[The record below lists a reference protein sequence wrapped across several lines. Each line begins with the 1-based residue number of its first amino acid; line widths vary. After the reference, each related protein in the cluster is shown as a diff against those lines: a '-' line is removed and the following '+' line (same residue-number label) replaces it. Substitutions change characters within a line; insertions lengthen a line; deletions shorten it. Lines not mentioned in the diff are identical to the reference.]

1 MYSFSV
7 MVRYSS
13 ICSVLGLAASPF
25 VWAASADVSPVAAAE
40 GVVER
45 MTPSAKGS
53 VFFKLNSALGNKI
66 SISGTTGGIRVEASD
81 VRRLVAGYGW
91 YLKNVA
97 KVHFSWNGDR
107 LKLPAPLPAPASPVT
122 IESPWKIVFAYNYCT
137 LSYTAAFWDWKRW
150 QHEIDFLALSGF
162 THALVTPGL
171 EKTWEDFLI
180 GLGYPREN
188 AIRFI
193 PNPAFAAWWN
203 MGNLEGHGGPLSQ
216 QQIDRQAR
224 LGKSIVSRMEQ
235 LGMTPVLQGY
245 VGFVPADFGE
255 CVKMKGLKLVPQ
267 GDWVG
272 FRRPWVVDPTCPAFS
287 GLAAD
292 WYKALRKVYGISG
305 RAFGGD
311 LFHEGG
317 RKGDINVAE
326 AAKAVQA
333 AMEKASPGSI
343 WVLQAWGGN
352 PSGELLAGTDKNRTL
367 VLQLTRDLA
376 NGGKGLRVF
385 DNTPWVWCEL
395 ANFGGNTGL
404 YGGVPLL
411 SRLGKE
417 LSEYENKGLVGMGTL
432 SEGLETNPL
441 HYALFC
447 DRLWTRD
454 DIPVGEWLRKY
465 ARQRYGSAPDSVV
478 QALQVLARSIYNPVR
493 SQEGCTES
501 IICGRPS
508 WEIRKASTWSSGER
522 YYKLG
527 DVVKVARGYVKTA
540 SEHPEML
547 KEETFRYDLVDVVR
561 QVLADAAFYQLQ
573 QVKEAFDAGDVTAY
587 RKQVGIFLALVTDMD
602 DLLATDRQFLLG
614 TWQAKALNMGT
625 NAREKAL
632 MDRAAK
638 MMVTT
643 WIDKAPQGLNDYS
656 NRQWA
661 GLVSDFYL
669 PRWKNFFESQ
679 LEVLTG
685 KKDRETAAR
694 ECREKTVREELA
706 FAGNGKIYP
715 VKPSGS
721 PLAVALRIMKDHGK
735 TLDSLA
741 ADERSQAGMPWDLT
755 HGSSL
760 TFNVTDK
767 VTSPGTYTATFQ
779 WKEGPSALKIH
790 SVKLYEGDREVAS
803 DVHEG
808 WTGTENRKN
817 SFRLV
822 LKKYRT
828 NLDSYTLKAE
838 VSGASTGIS
847 RGVMILKKSAN

>member
-1 MYSFSV
+1 MFSPAFAV
-7 MVRYSS
+7 GL
-13 ICSVLGLAASPF
+13 ILGTIMSPL
-25 VWAASADVSPVAAAE
+25 VCASAAERSPVAAAE
-40 GVVER
+40 EVVAR
-45 MTPSAKGS
+45 VTPSAKGA
-53 VFFKLNSALGNKI
+53 VLFQLNPALGNKI
-66 SISGTTGGIRVEASD
+66 TISGVAGGIRVEASD
-81 VRRLVAGYGW
+81 VRRLIAGYGW
-91 YLKNVA
+91 YLKNIA
-97 KVHFSWNGDR
+97 QVHFSWNGDR
-107 LKLPAPLPAPASPVT
+107 LTLPSPLPAPSSPVT
-122 IESPWKIVFAYNYCT
+122 IESPWNTVFAYNYCT
-137 LSYTAAFWDWKRW
+137 LSYTAAFWDWNRW
-150 QHEIDFLALSGF
+150 QRELDFLALSGF
-162 THALVTPGL
+162 THALVTAGL

-180 GLGYPREN
+180 GLGYPREK
-188 AIRFI
+188 ALRFI

-203 MGNLEGHGGPLSQ
+203 MGNLEGHGGPLTQ
-216 QQIDRQAR
+216 QQIDRMAQ
-224 LGKSIVSRMEQ
+224 LGRRIVSRMEQ
-235 LGMTPVLQGY
+235 LGLTPVLQGY
-245 VGFVPADFGE
+245 VGFVPADFE
-255 CVKMKGLKLVPQ
+255 ENVRMKGLKLVPQ
-267 GDWVG
+267 GEWVN
-272 FRRPWVVDPTCPAFS
+272 FKRPWVVDPTCEAFPK
-287 GLAAD
+287 LAAD
-292 WYKALRKVYGISG
+292 WYKALRKVYGIS
-305 RAFGGD
+305 AKMFGGD

-317 RKGDINVAE
+317 STGGIDVTR
-326 AAKAVQA
+326 AAQAVQG
-333 AMEKASPGSI
+333 AMQKASPGSV
-343 WVLQAWGGN
+343 WVIQAWGGN
-352 PSGELLAGTDKNRTL
+352 PSRELLAGMDPKHAL
-367 VLQLTRDLA
+367 VLQLTKDMV
-376 NGGKGLRVF
+376 NGGKNLRTF
-385 DNTPWVWCEL
+385 DGIPWVWCEL

-411 SRLGKE
+411 SRLGSDLAGYKD
-417 LSEYENKGLVGMGTL
+417 KGLTGMGTL

-441 HYALFC
+441 HYALFS
-447 DRLWTRD
+447 DRLWTEE
-454 DIPVGEWLRKY
+454 DIPVRDWLTKY
-465 ARQRYGSAPDSVV
+465 ARQRYGSAPEAVV
-478 QALQVLARSIYNPVR
+478 QALEILSSSVYSPVR

-501 IICGRPS
+501 VICGRPS

-527 DVVKVARGYVKTA
+527 DVVKAARGYVKAA
-540 SEHPEML
+540 SEHPEMM

-573 QVKEAFDAGDVTAY
+573 QVKEAFDAGDVAAY
-587 RKQVGIFLALVTDMD
+587 RKQVDIFLSLITDMD

-625 NAREKAL
+625 NAREKSL

-643 WIDKAPQGLNDYS
+643 WIDKAPQDLNDYS
-656 NRQWA
+656 NRQWS

-721 PLAVALRIMKDHGK
+721 PLAVALRIMKGHGK

-741 ADERSQAGMPWDLT
+741 ADERGQAGMPWDLA

-817 SFRLV
+817 TFRLV

-828 NLDSYTLKAE
+828 NLDSYMLKAE
-838 VSGASTGIS
+838 VCGASSGIS
-847 RGVMILKKSAN
+847 RGVMILKKSAD

>member
-1 MYSFSV
+1 
-7 MVRYSS
+7 MVRYSTL
-13 ICSVLGLAASPF
+13 CSVLGLSVSPL
-25 VWAASADVSPVAAAE
+25 VWAASANVSPVVAAE

-45 MTPSAKGS
+45 VTPAAKGS
-53 VFFKLNSALGNKI
+53 VFFKLTPALGSKI
-66 SISGTTGGIRVEASD
+66 TISGKTGGILVEASD

-91 YLKNVA
+91 YLKNIA

-107 LKLPAPLPAPASPVT
+107 LKLPVPLPAPDSPVT

-137 LSYTAAFWDWKRW
+137 LSYTAAFWDWTRW
-150 QHEIDFLALSGF
+150 QREVDFLALSGF
-162 THALVTPGL
+162 THALVTAGL

-180 GLGYPREN
+180 GLGYPKEN

-193 PNPAFAAWWN
+193 PNPAFSAWWY

-224 LGKSIVSRMEQ
+224 LGRNIVSRMDQ

-255 CVKMKGLKLVPQ
+255 RVKIKGLKLVSQ

-272 FRRPWVVDPTCPAFS
+272 FRRPWVVDPTCPAFPK
-287 GLAAD
+287 LAAD
-292 WYKALRKVYGISG
+292 WYKSVRQVYGVSAK
-305 RAFGGD
+305 AFGGD

-317 RKGDINVAE
+317 ASGDIDVTD

-333 AMEKASPGSI
+333 AMDKASPGSA
-343 WVLQAWGGN
+343 WVLQSWHGN
-352 PSGELLAGTDKNRTL
+352 PSRELLAGTDKKRTL
-367 VLQLTRDLA
+367 VLQLTMDLA
-376 NGGKGLRVF
+376 NGGKELKTF
-385 DNTPWVWCEL
+385 DGAPWVWCEL

-404 YGGVPLL
+404 YGGIPLL
-411 SRLGKE
+411 SRLGSD
-417 LSEYENKGLVGMGTL
+417 LAGYEDKGLLGMGTL

-454 DIPVGEWLRKY
+454 DIPVDEWLGKY
-465 ARQRYGSAPDSVV
+465 ARQRYGIAPDSVV

-493 SQEGCTES
+493 PQEGGTES

-522 YYKLG
+522 YYKLE
-527 DVVKVARGYVKTA
+527 DMVKAARGFVLTA
-540 SEHPEML
+540 GEHPEML
-547 KEETFRYDLVDVVR
+547 EEETFRYDLVDVVR

-573 QVKEAFDAGDVTAY
+573 RVKDAFDAGDVTAY
-587 RKQVGIFLALVTDMD
+587 KKQTGIFLSLITDMD
-602 DLLATDRQFLLG
+602 ALLATDRQFLLG
-614 TWQAKALNMGT
+614 SWQEKALNLGT

-638 MMVTT
+638 MLVTT
-643 WIDKAPQGLNDYS
+643 WIDKAPQSLNDYS

-661 GLVSDFYL
+661 GLVADFYL

-685 KKDRETAAR
+685 KKDRETASR
-694 ECREKTVREELA
+694 ECREKTVREELS

-715 VKPSGS
+715 AKPSGS
-721 PLAVALRIMKDHGK
+721 PLTVAARIMKTHSK
-735 TLDSLA
+735 ALDSLA
-741 ADERSQAGMPWDLT
+741 ADEREQVGLPWNLA
-755 HGSSL
+755 HGSPL
-760 TFNVTDK
+760 KFNVTDQ
-767 VTSPGTYTATFQ
+767 VRSAGTYTATFE
-779 WKEGPSALKIH
+779 WKSGSSALKIH

-803 DVHEG
+803 DIHEG
-808 WTGTENRKN
+808 WTGLESRENVY
-817 SFRLV
+817 RLA

-828 NLDSYTLKAE
+828 GLDSYTLKVD
-838 VSGASTGIS
+838 VSGASGSDS
-847 RGVMILKKSAN
+847 RGEMMLKRTGE